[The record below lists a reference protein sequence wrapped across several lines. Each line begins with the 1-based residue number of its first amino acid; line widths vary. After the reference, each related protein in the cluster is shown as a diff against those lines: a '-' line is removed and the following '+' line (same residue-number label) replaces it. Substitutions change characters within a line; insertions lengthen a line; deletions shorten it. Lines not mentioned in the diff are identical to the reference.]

1 MPKLAKGLTDVA
13 VRNYRPKEKPFKVA
27 AGRGLHL
34 LVKPDGSKFWVFR
47 YRFNDDENSLSMG
60 RYPDV
65 SLADAEEKVR
75 AAHKSITQSIN
86 PSEQRKEGKA
96 EKL

>member
-1 MPKLAKGLTDVA
+1 MPKLAKALTDIA
-13 VRNYRPKEKPFKVA
+13 VRNFRPKEKPFKVA

-47 YRFNDDENSLSMG
+47 YRFNDVENSLSMG

-86 PSEQRKEGKA
+86 PSELRKED
-96 EKL
+96 